1 MKRKRYTKEFKA
13 KVALEAIKG
22 QKTINEIASE
32 YGVHSSQIND
42 WKRQLLS
49 GLPQVFDR
57 QGERRE
63 AANEA
68 ERDRLYRQIGKLQ
81 VEVDWLKKKTGHLG

>member
-22 QKTINEIASE
+22 QKTVNEIASE
-32 YGVHSSQIND
+32 FGVHTSQIND
-42 WKRQLLS
+42 WKRQLLT
-49 GLPQVFDR
+49 GMPQVFDR

-63 AANEA
+63 AG
-68 ERDRLYRQIGKLQ
+68 RFFRL
-81 VEVDWLKKKTGHLG
+81 

>member
-22 QKTINEIASE
+22 QKTVNEIASE
-32 YGVHSSQIND
+32 FGVHTSQIND

-49 GLPQVFDR
+49 GMPQVFDR
-57 QGERRE
+57 RGERRE

-68 ERDRLYRQIGKLQ
+68 ERDRLFRQIGKLQ